1 MKTNTICQD
10 TPCERGVSE
19 RPRYYARQL
28 ITADD
33 LTLEQEYF
41 RNKMRAHNRLLHG
54 WGVVCGAHVC
64 PNPDTNGGY
73 KPWEVIVEPGYV
85 LGPYGDDIVIDR
97 PRVFDLRT
105 AGVSGT
111 TGEPGMEMFDPWCS
125 QVSVSRSVTGER
137 YIAVR
142 YKECQARPVRVQPTG
157 CSCDDNPCEFS
168 RVQDGYEFTV
178 LDDCIDSK
186 LADPTKA
193 TFQEYLQE
201 IGLIDGPG
209 LGRKCVECPTEPWVV
224 LAKVTIDDNGE
235 ITDIDNCECRRIV
248 ISFGDYAL
256 GCHTVKPALTGVD
269 PVTVKVGD
277 QNIPVTL
284 TGTDFKDGM
293 KVNMGRK
300 IKVRLPNNATDNG
313 TKYIID
319 VSVDHDAQV
328 GPRAIRLINPDC
340 ATATF
345 PDKFTVAPDTTL
357 VSGQAPSGG
366 VEKKE
371 ATKRAA
377 SQRRRKA

>member
-10 TPCERGVSE
+10 VPCERGVTE

-41 RNKMRAHNRLLHG
+41 RNKMRVHNRLMHG

-97 PRVFDLRT
+97 ARVFDLRT

-111 TGEPGMEMFDPWCS
+111 TGEPGMDMFDPWCS
-125 QVSVSRSVTGER
+125 QVSVPRDVTGER
-137 YIAVR
+137 YVAVR

-157 CSCDDNPCEFS
+157 CSCDDNPCEYS
-168 RVQDGYEFTV
+168 RLQDGYEFTV
-178 LDDCIDSK
+178 LDDCLK
-186 LADPTKA
+186 GKVADPKKP
-193 TFQEYLQE
+193 FPDYLQD

-209 LGRKCVECPTEPWVV
+209 LLRKCVPCPTEPWVV

-256 GCHTVKPALTGVD
+256 GCHTDKPVLTGID
-269 PVTVKVGD
+269 PENLKVGVKD
-277 QNIPVTL
+277 QKVTL
-284 TGTDFKDGM
+284 KGTGFKDGM
-293 KVNMGRK
+293 KVSLGRK
-300 IKVRLPNNATDNG
+300 IKVRLPDKATQG
-313 TKYIID
+313 GQEYIINVTID
-319 VSVDHDAQV
+319 PDAPI
-328 GPRAIRLINPDC
+328 GPRAVRLINPDC
-340 ATATF
+340 AAATF
-345 PDKFTVAPDTTL
+345 PGKFTVDPDTTL
-357 VSGQAPSGG
+357 ASTEPSANA
-366 VEKKE
+366 EAIKK
-371 ATKRAA
+371 A
-377 SQRRRKA
+377 SKRRKGTNPGT